1 MNEEWVDFLIEK
13 LAEHEGTE
21 GRKVAIEGGGGTRG
35 YGITHIADGL
45 KKFLNFN
52 NLNADEMS
60 DKDLARQIVL
70 YNTEQM
76 KKDIGEETW
85 NSLPNSMKMIA
96 SDQYYNAGKL
106 FPGFKIDLVNGD
118 YEAALKNTLDIV
130 LANDPQTGQKGI
142 LNGLINRRIDWYNIA
157 AQELGINT
165 INNFN
170 VNDSVVEGKQT
181 AINYNYSDG
190 SSFVI
195 DSASGMHSA
204 SLKKTD
210 TKLDT
215 SLIDNQLKADAL
227 RIDGTIPEIML
238 NPYIDDEAKT
248 EIVANEVDNA
258 LGSETFD
265 AITETVSNV
274 ANSVTEYVLP
284 STRSEEEKQNESIV
298 AKDFI
303 DSLEAPQMWDI
314 DYTRPYDKEDLLYL
328 EQKQETI
335 AKELENKYTWLEE
348 TGAAYQQE
356 WMGTNLWEQFSIEK
370 LKPDPDFVLTQENL
384 DRYTE
389 GLPDNFR
396 EEFAYAHSE
405 AHAMQIRSQLLE
417 HLEME
422 ERIYS
427 DGQFSGTMK
436 RLLAAFTD
444 PMAYAAIIGSEGLL
458 APVVVLQKM
467 GRVGRILKRGIAG
480 GASFGVIEGYL
491 ASQRPDLDVDDV
503 MHGILTGAFLGGLF
517 GIKKPRVKSDSFTK
531 MYKDGLDEQ
540 NAKLNPPDP
549 KNPNPSKGGT
559 PLVTPD
565 NPNPVKADG
574 TRVFDDVYNETY
586 DMALA
591 TTKRKDGRFEIALNR
606 TNNGDD
612 EVIMQVNKDGTVEV
626 RKCK

>member
-1 MNEEWVDFLIEK
+1 MNEEWVDFLMEK

-21 GRKVAIEGGGGTRG
+21 GRKVAIEGGVGTRG

-45 KKFLNFN
+45 KKFLSFN

-70 YNTEQM
+70 YNVEQM
-76 KKDIGEETW
+76 KKDMGEETW

-106 FPGFKIDLVNGD
+106 FPGFKRDLISGD
-118 YEAALKNTLDIV
+118 YESALKNTLDIV
-130 LANDPQTGQKGI
+130 LANDPKTGQKGV

-170 VNDSVVEGKQT
+170 VNDSVVEGKKT

-195 DSASGMHSA
+195 NSASGMHSA

-210 TKLDT
+210 T
-215 SLIDNQLKADAL
+215 SLIDNQLKAEAL
-227 RIDGTIPEIML
+227 RMDGTVPEIML

-265 AITETVSNV
+265 AIANTVSNV
-274 ANSVTEYVLP
+274 AEGVTEYVLP

-303 DSLEAPQMWDI
+303 DSIEKPKIWDI

-328 EQKQETI
+328 KQKQETI

-356 WMGTNLWEQFSIEK
+356 WMGTQLWEQFGAEK
-370 LKPDPDFVLTQENL
+370 LKPDPDFVLTKENL
-384 DRYTE
+384 DRYME
-389 GLPDNFR
+389 DLPENFL

-444 PMAYAAIIGSEGLL
+444 PAAYAAIIASEGLL

-467 GRVGRILKRGIAG
+467 GRVGRILRRGIAG

-503 MHGILTGAFLGGLF
+503 MHGIMTGAFLGGLF
-517 GIKKPRVKSDSFTK
+517 GIRKPKVKSDKFTK
-531 MYKDGLDEQ
+531 MYRDGLDENQ
-540 NAKLNPPDP
+540 KKLTYDP
-549 KNPNPSKGGT
+549 KNPKGPGNE
-559 PLVTPD
+559 PPPITPD
-565 NPNPVKADG
+565 NPNPLKPDG
-574 TRVFDDVYNETY
+574 TRTFDWY
-586 DMALA
+586 DDTMDMSLA
-591 TTKRKDGRFEIALNR
+591 TVKRPDGRLEIALNR
-606 TNNGDD
+606 TNKGDD

>member
-1 MNEEWVDFLIEK
+1 MSNIDWNFILEKEGYKLQGYVPDPENSKSGVTIASGFDLGARTIEDLKGLPQDIIDALKPFLGFQGVQAEEIATNLNITEEQGQIINKFAKSEALTNLKNNWETSTGTSFDDLPKEK
-13 LAEHEGTE
+13 ATVLASVAFQYGSLENATPNFWKQTTSGDWEG
-21 GRKVAIEGGGGTRG
+21 A
-35 YGITHIADGL
+35 YNNL
-45 KKFLNFN
+45 LNFGDN
-52 NLNADEMS
+52 YSTRRKDE
-60 DKDLARQIVL
+60 AN
-70 YNTEQM
+70 Y
-76 KKDIGEETW
+76 
-85 NSLPNSMKMIA
+85 
-96 SDQYYNAGKL
+96 L
-106 FPGFKIDLVNGD
+106 FP
-118 YEAALKNTLDIV
+118 T
-130 LANDPQTGQKGI
+130 
-142 LNGLINRRIDWYNIA
+142 
-157 AQELGINT
+157 
-165 INNFN
+165 
-170 VNDSVVEGKQT
+170 
-181 AINYNYSDG
+181 
-190 SSFVI
+190 
-195 DSASGMHSA
+195 
-204 SLKKTD
+204 LKKT
-210 TKLDT
+210 DT

-227 RIDGTIPEIML
+227 RMDGTIPEIML

-258 LGSETFD
+258 LGAETFD
-265 AITETVSNV
+265 AITDTVSNV

-284 STRSEEEKQNESIV
+284 STRSDEEKQDESIV

-303 DSLEAPQMWDI
+303 DSLEKPQLWDI
-314 DYTRPYDKEDLLYL
+314 DYVRPYDKEDLLYL
-328 EQKQETI
+328 EQKQQTI
-335 AKELENKYTWLEE
+335 SKELENKYTWLEE

-370 LKPDPDFVLTQENL
+370 LKPDPDFVLNKENL
-384 DRYTE
+384 ERYME
-389 GLPDNFR
+389 GLPKNFL

-549 KNPNPSKGGT
+549 KNPKPSGGGT

-565 NPNPVKADG
+565 NPNPLKADG

-591 TTKRKDGRFEIALNR
+591 TTKRKDGRFEVMLNR